1 MTRRST
7 SNVDPDQV
15 EPVPSNV
22 DAVDRILAEAQV
34 VVMSGPG
41 GVGKTT
47 TAAALGLR
55 AATVHQR
62 RVVVVTVDPARRLA
76 EALGVAR
83 LTEEPVLVPV
93 GGGDGRLWVLMVD
106 MAKSWDELVVRHAPD
121 PTVSEQ
127 LLANRLYRTLTRRF
141 VQSHDYIALDHLL
154 LLAEQDR
161 YDLVIVD
168 TPPSRHALDLFDA
181 PGRMIEFFESRLLR
195 WLTAGTGLTSVA
207 AKPFLA
213 VAQRLLGDDFL
224 TQIVDFFTLFAKL
237 RPAFVARARAVG
249 ERLEDET
256 TTYAVVTTTDPLVAE
271 GCQDLIDELARRGL
285 IPGLLVL
292 NRFPP
297 TLRLRR
303 VEDTDG
309 TDGMDSADGQA
320 GIGGTGGGASAGY
333 VVEPAMTEA
342 DVAAIEDPE
351 LAAAV
356 TDLVTGAG
364 SARVPDVGEPSCPV
378 VTVPWSAVDLADLDG
393 LAALFPD

>member
-1 MTRRST
+1 MSKKPE
-7 SNVDPDQV
+7 NA
-15 EPVPSNV
+15 
-22 DAVDRILAEAQV
+22 DAVRSLSRDAGAAAVDEILAEAQV

-76 EALGVAR
+76 EALGVSR

-93 GGGDGRLWVLMVD
+93 GDGKGRLWVLMVD
-106 MAKSWDELVVRHAPD
+106 MAKSWDELVTRHAPD
-121 PTVSEQ
+121 PTVSTQ
-127 LLANRLYRTLTRRF
+127 LLENRLYRTLTRRF

-154 LLAEQDR
+154 LLADQDR

-195 WLTAGTGLTSVA
+195 WLTAGSGLTSVA

-224 TQIVDFFTLFAKL
+224 TQIMEFFTLFSRL

-285 IPGLLVL
+285 VPGLLVL

-297 TLRLRR
+297 TLRLTR
-303 VEDTDG
+303 
-309 TDGMDSADGQA
+309 
-320 GIGGTGGGASAGY
+320 TGGKKLGDPGAGAGY
-333 VVEPAMTEA
+333 VVTPAVTDA
-342 DVAAIEDPE
+342 DIDEIKDPD

-356 TDLVTGAG
+356 TDLIAGAA
-364 SARVPDVGEPSCPV
+364 SARVPDAGGPGCPV
-378 VTVPWSAVDLADLDG
+378 VTVPWSATDLADLNG